1 MRQVNIR
8 LAVEGHR
15 LGLKGGLTVMWES
28 EMSQALCLPVASIL
42 SPVMQVD
49 IHRNGSTVRGQR
61 LNVVHL
67 SPDLVENEVNAL
79 ISANNCNVPRVV
91 KYEELIVLPNGDGL
105 VVLE

>member
-1 MRQVNIR
+1 M
-8 LAVEGHR
+8 
-15 LGLKGGLTVMWES
+15 
-28 EMSQALCLPVASIL
+28 
-42 SPVMQVD
+42 
-49 IHRNGSTVRGQR
+49 